1 MPELSFDSVTIDG
14 FRGLRNFRLDDVGQ
28 INLLVGPNN
37 SGKTSVL
44 EALSILCNAFEPFE
58 WVSMVRRRDFGRLD
72 ETRIQSLRWCFPQSG
87 QPIDPDQPFEGECTM
102 SCEGLPLVHALRV
115 NYQEIVG
122 DPDPQETERRKRGLI
137 AEGNE
142 EQNGDTEGIKLRR
155 GARITHS
162 ITQKFH
168 NTPSDLIPIAAE
180 VWEDNPVYVGLKR
193 PYVTPLQSDT
203 LTPYSYQINRV
214 QVSSQ
219 SRHVFG
225 EDGAMVLELVRQ
237 FDPDV
242 RGVVIASFRGN
253 RPAIYL
259 DHKRL
264 GPAPLSVFGD
274 GLRRAVLLA
283 STLLTLRGGGIL
295 LIDEIETGIHVS
307 ALQRVFAWLT
317 ESARNLRVRIFAT
330 THSLEAV
337 DAIVSAGSDG
347 PSDIV
352 SYHLEQT
359 ASETR
364 VKRIEGDLL
373 LRLRRER
380 ALDVR

>member
-1 MPELSFDSVTIDG
+1 MPMLSFDSVTIDG
-14 FRGLRNFRLDDVGQ
+14 FRGLRNLRLDDVGL

-37 SGKTSVL
+37 CGKTSVL
-44 EALSILCNAFEPFE
+44 EALSIFCNAFEPFE

-72 ETRIQSLRWCFPQSG
+72 ETRIQSLRWCFPQNG
-87 QPIDPDQPFEGECTM
+87 QSVDPELAFEGECTM
-102 SCEGLPLVHALRV
+102 TCEGLPLLHSLRV
-115 NYQEIVG
+115 TYVDIMG

-142 EQNGDTEGIKLRR
+142 DQNGDTDGMQLRR

-162 ITQKFH
+162 ITQNFH
-168 NTPSDLIPIAAE
+168 GKPSNLIPMVAE
-180 VWEDNPVYVGLKR
+180 IWEDNPLYVGVKR
-193 PYVTPLQSDT
+193 SYVTPLQTET

-242 RGVVIASFRGN
+242 RGVVIASLGGH

-259 DHKRL
+259 DHNRL

-283 STLLTLRGGGIL
+283 STLLTLRAGGIL

-307 ALQRVFAWLT
+307 VLQRVFAWLT
-317 ESARNLRVRIFAT
+317 EAARDRQVRIFAT
-330 THSLEAV
+330 THSLEAL
-337 DAIVSAGSDG
+337 DALVRAGPNG
-347 PSDIV
+347 VSDIV
-352 SYHLEQT
+352 SYHLDHG

-364 VKRIEGDLL
+364 VKRIDGELL

-380 ALDVR
+380 GLDVR